1 MPLQST
7 KPGQHPAR
15 RGWLSHPAKPRL
27 RFRQH
32 LRECRGAGGSG
43 RGASS
48 RPQAPLRQMLNLWQV
63 LAGAGTLGPHLNVN
77 KEVREP

>member
-15 RGWLSHPAKPRL
+15 RGCLSHPAKPRL
-27 RFRQH
+27 RLRQP
-32 LRECRGAGGSG
+32 LLECRGAGGSR
-43 RGASS
+43 RGARSH
-48 RPQAPLRQMLNLWQV
+48 PQALPRQMPNLSPV
-63 LAGAGTLGPHLNVN
+63 LAGAGTLGPHLKVM